1 MSLEEQYHPYP
12 IFKTE
17 SLRAH
22 WVDNTAAITLTCGL
36 AVQGIHFSSIAEIY
50 TSNIKVPP

>member
-1 MSLEEQYHPYP
+1 MGLEEQYHPYP
-12 IFKTE
+12 IFKAE

-22 WVDNTAAITLTCGL
+22 WVDSTAAITLTCGL